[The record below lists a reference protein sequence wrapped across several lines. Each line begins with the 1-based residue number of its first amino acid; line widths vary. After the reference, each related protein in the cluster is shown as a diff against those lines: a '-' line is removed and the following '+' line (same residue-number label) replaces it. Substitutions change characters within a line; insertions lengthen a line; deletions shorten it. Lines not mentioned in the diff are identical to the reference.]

1 MFRRTNVE
9 AEFQR
14 MVHNFEERKSKQQ
27 DDNIHLVDLLKGPV
41 MKPFGISMAIMFF
54 QQFTGINA
62 LVYNTVM
69 IFQLAGS
76 TIDSHY
82 ATIIVGFVQLFF
94 TILSGLF
101 VDRFGR
107 RMLLLGSAIVVSI
120 SLATMGTF
128 FHIQASWGPEE
139 CSSRLGW
146 LPLLAL
152 IVFFAAYSCGFAN
165 VPFIIMGEMFPV
177 RYRSV
182 LGPITSSFNLLCAFA
197 VVRCLPIMLTELG
210 RDLTFWFFMS
220 CTLLSVVFVA
230 LFLPETKGKTL
241 EDIEQLFAT
250 SAASGGSKKKKNE
263 MSHLPTTHQPVVPS
277 TSLDDDNNNI
287 ASNKDQENKGQ
298 MQNQEDDEEENS
310 PVQTIFTPL

>member
-1 MFRRTNVE
+1 ME
-9 AEFQR
+9 PEFKR
-14 MVHNFEERKSKQQ
+14 MVDNFEEQKSKQQ
-27 DDNIHLVDLLKGPV
+27 DDKIHIADLLKGPV
-41 MKPFGISMAIMFF
+41 IKPFGISMAIMFF

-62 LVYNTVM
+62 IVYNTVM

-82 ATIIVGFVQLFF
+82 ATIIVGFVQLVF
-94 TILSGLF
+94 TASSGFF

-107 RMLLLGSAIVVSI
+107 RALLLGSAVVVCL

-182 LGPITSSFNLLCAFA
+182 FSPVTSSFNLLCAFT
-197 VVRCLPIMLTELG
+197 VVRCLPLMFVALG
-210 RDLTFWFFMS
+210 RDGTFWFFMI
-220 CTLLSVVFVA
+220 CTLMSVVFVA

-241 EDIEQLFAT
+241 EDIEKLFADPSIKKTVTRSSSCLPTYHCSQTATDAT
-250 SAASGGSKKKKNE
+250 SA
-263 MSHLPTTHQPVVPS
+263 
-277 TSLDDDNNNI
+277 LDNGEFDGNNNI
-287 ASNKDQENKGQ
+287 NSFKGQ
-298 MQNQEDDEEENS
+298 EGISAAVEYLESETEEDCNDS
-310 PVQTIFTPL
+310 PIYTPL

>member
-1 MFRRTNVE
+1 VE
-9 AEFQR
+9 REFKR
-14 MVHNFEERKSKQQ
+14 MVDNFEEQKSKQQ
-27 DDNIHLVDLLKGPV
+27 DDKIHIADLLKGPV
-41 MKPFGISMAIMFF
+41 IKPFGISMAIMFF

-62 LVYNTVM
+62 IVYNTVI
-69 IFQLAGS
+69 IFQMAGS

-82 ATIIVGFVQLFF
+82 ATIIVGFVQLVF
-94 TILSGLF
+94 TASSGFF

-107 RMLLLGSAIVVSI
+107 RALLLGSAVVVCL

-128 FHIQASWGPEE
+128 FNIQASWGPEE

-182 LGPITSSFNLLCAFA
+182 FSPVTSSFNLLCAFA
-197 VVRCLPIMLTELG
+197 VVRCLPLMFVTLG
-210 RDLTFWFFMS
+210 RDGTFWFFMICS
-220 CTLLSVVFVA
+220 FISVVFVA

-241 EDIEQLFAT
+241 EDIEKLFAGP
-250 SAASGGSKKKKNE
+250 SIKNTVTR
-263 MSHLPTTHQPVVPS
+263 SSSSLPTHNRNQTATDAIS
-277 TSLDDDNNNI
+277 ALDNGEFDGNNNI
-287 ASNKDQENKGQ
+287 NSYKCQEGISAAV
-298 MQNQEDDEEENS
+298 EYLESETEEEDCNDS
-310 PVQTIFTPL
+310 PIYTPL